1 MKKKYKILVH
11 LIYWLYMFNQFVF
24 PFYIGQSEKYTW
36 TDTGL
41 SMFLSIINFYTI
53 YFLIPVLLKRVKIIL
68 TLVIG
73 VFIIIGIGYFRYY
86 TEVVF
91 WRDIYKAQS
100 SDLVYMSSWFVISI
114 RNSIISAMYAI
125 LIKLAIDWYE
135 AQKLRTELVTQNQA
149 SELALLRSQ
158 VNPHFLFNT
167 LNNIYSLVYK
177 KSDQAPEAIMK
188 LSAIMRY
195 MLYEA
200 NTDKVMLHREID
212 YLKSFI
218 ELQKLRFRSDDFVKF
233 DIVGE
238 TGNLRIAPMLL
249 VPFIENAFK
258 HCNRNVEG
266 YGIVIRLQVR
276 EKTTVFEVTN
286 YLKPHKDTAPAENR
300 GIGLQNVRRR
310 LELLYPGAHRLEINE
325 DDGKYKIALTISNQ

>member
-11 LIYWLYMFNQFVF
+11 LIYWLYMFNQFIF
-24 PFYIGQSEKYTW
+24 PFYIGQSENYTW

-41 SMFLSIINFYTI
+41 SMFLCLINFYII

-68 TLVIG
+68 TLIIG

-86 TEVVF
+86 AEVVF
-91 WRDIYKAQS
+91 WRDIYKAPS
-100 SDLVYMSSWFVISI
+100 SDLINMCSWLVISI
-114 RNSIISAMYAI
+114 RNSIISATYAI

-177 KSDQAPEAIMK
+177 KSDQAPEAVMK

-200 NTDKVMLHREID
+200 NTDKVMLHREVD

-233 DIVGE
+233 DIEGDP
-238 TGNLRIAPMLL
+238 GNQRIAPMLL

-266 YGIVIRLQVR
+266 YGIVIRLQVL
-276 EKTTVFEVTN
+276 ENTTLFEVTN
-286 YLKPHKDTAPAENR
+286 YVKPNKDTAPAENR

>member
-53 YFLIPVLLKRVKIIL
+53 YFVIPVLLKRVKIIL

-125 LIKLAIDWYE
+125 LIKLAIDW
-135 AQKLRTELVTQNQA
+135 
-149 SELALLRSQ
+149 
-158 VNPHFLFNT
+158 
-167 LNNIYSLVYK
+167 
-177 KSDQAPEAIMK
+177 
-188 LSAIMRY
+188 
-195 MLYEA
+195 
-200 NTDKVMLHREID
+200 
-212 YLKSFI
+212 
-218 ELQKLRFRSDDFVKF
+218 
-233 DIVGE
+233 
-238 TGNLRIAPMLL
+238 
-249 VPFIENAFK
+249 
-258 HCNRNVEG
+258 
-266 YGIVIRLQVR
+266 
-276 EKTTVFEVTN
+276 
-286 YLKPHKDTAPAENR
+286 
-300 GIGLQNVRRR
+300 
-310 LELLYPGAHRLEINE
+310 
-325 DDGKYKIALTISNQ
+325 